1 MITRVSAI
9 QFAPSGGG
17 KARHPKSERSCTGW
31 AMNSLVGALVVK
43 LEVEVGLV
51 KLKPINLKF

>member
-17 KARHPKSERSCTGW
+17 KARHPKSERSHTGW
-31 AMNSLVGALVVK
+31 AMNSLVGALVVE
-43 LEVEVGLV
+43 LEVEIGFV
-51 KLKPINLKF
+51 KLKPKKLKC